1 MSNHSQEKRKM
12 DSIQTPSVVTKI
24 FSVANKLAPI
34 AGVVHGMLGDPM
46 ADGRGIAGA
55 PQFIIDR
62 LAGEKGLLTGHIGN
76 PLVTTQIALGFP
88 DRYPI
93 VTGIVSAIGGWI
105 GEKIGDSVDAG
116 APGAVIKGFGKFMK
130 NYGIAAAA
138 TSVVAGWL
146 YLTPFNPGA
155 SGTEGTGG
163 FTQATGY
170 SQGVHKGGAGATN
183 AIWQVR
189 GAAQIR
195 NSTGPVD
202 IYPT

>member
-1 MSNHSQEKRKM
+1 MEN
-12 DSIQTPSVVTKI
+12 IQTPSIVTKV

-76 PLVTTQIALGFP
+76 PLITTQIALGFP

-93 VTGIVSAIGGWI
+93 ITGIVTGIGGWI
-105 GEKIGDSVDAG
+105 GEKIGESVDAG

-146 YLTPFNPGA
+146 YLTPFNPGDGGT
-155 SGTEGTGG
+155 SGGAAYTKG
-163 FTQATGY
+163 TGY
-170 SQGVHKGGAGATN
+170 SAGTHRGGAGATN
-183 AIWQVR
+183 AVWQVR
-189 GAAQIR
+189 GGAQIR
-195 NSTGPVD
+195 NSTGAVD
-202 IYPT
+202 VYPT